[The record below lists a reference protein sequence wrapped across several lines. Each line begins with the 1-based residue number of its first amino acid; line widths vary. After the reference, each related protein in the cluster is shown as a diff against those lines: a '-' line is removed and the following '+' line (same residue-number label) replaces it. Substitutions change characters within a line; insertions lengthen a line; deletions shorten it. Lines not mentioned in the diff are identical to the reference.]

1 MEPGRYGVKAHLSDA
16 ISAVLLALGAAGR
29 CLLRC
34 SSLDVRRGTAMASP
48 SRGPSGRFLPRLRA
62 APARAAFS
70 LSGDVVV
77 AGAGARDKH
86 LLCTLI
92 SRTALSCISARQRSR
107 AGLNLHAPIMSG

>member
-1 MEPGRYGVKAHLSDA
+1 MRAHLSDA
-16 ISAVLLALGAAGR
+16 ISAVLLAIGAAGR

-48 SRGPSGRFLPRLRA
+48 SCGPSGRFLPRLRV

-86 LLCTLI
+86 LCTLI
-92 SRTALSCISARQRSR
+92 SRTTLSCISARQRSR